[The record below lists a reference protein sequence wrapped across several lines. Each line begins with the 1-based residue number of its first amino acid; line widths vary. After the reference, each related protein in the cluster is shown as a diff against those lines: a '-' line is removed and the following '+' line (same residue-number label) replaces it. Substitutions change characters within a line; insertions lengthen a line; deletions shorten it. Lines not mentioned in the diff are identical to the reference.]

1 MLGLNRYK
9 ISVAE
14 SDSSWASE
22 YEKIASE
29 IREAI
34 SHIAVQIEHIGST
47 SVPGLA
53 AKPIVDVGLLLCD
66 CADFQSLEAAFSSLD
81 LIYRGDKGTEG
92 GHLFIRESV
101 PEVRTH
107 HIHVYF
113 QGAPEWNRYLI
124 FRDRLR
130 ASTELREEYGALK
143 RKLAEQYEDDRLAYT
158 AGKTELVQRVLAGS

>member
-9 ISVAE
+9 VAVSE
-14 SDSSWASE
+14 SDSGWKSE

-29 IREAI
+29 IREAT
-34 SHIAVQIEHIGST
+34 SHIEVQIEHIGST

-53 AKPIVDVGLLLCD
+53 AKPIVDVGILLCD
-66 CADFQSLEAAFSSLD
+66 CADFQSLEAALSSIG

-92 GHLFIRESV
+92 GHLCIRESA

-113 QGAPEWNRYLI
+113 KGAPEWGRYLT

-143 RKLAEQYEDDRLAYT
+143 RKLAEKYEDDRFAYT
-158 AGKTELVQRVLAGS
+158 AGKTEFVQRVLEGS